1 MVMAGAYDVNISV
14 SDSANPI
21 PPESGSPRLIDS
33 ERAPADLGH
42 VLATHRI
49 VVCVGSGGVG
59 KTTTSAALA
68 VHAASAGRRVLC
80 LTIDPAKRLAQ
91 SLGLDTL
98 QGTEQNVAPELFAE
112 YGLPLRGSLS
122 AMMLD
127 MKRTFD
133 DLVAGHASSPEQRD
147 RILGNRLY
155 QYVSTSLA
163 GTQEYMA
170 MEKLHAVRHDKRFD
184 LIVLDTPPTTNALDF
199 LDAPQKLVGA
209 IDSPVMRWFVE
220 TLESTS
226 GFSLMG
232 RSAAFVLKGLGRFT
246 GMEFLQH
253 VGQFVSELNSLFGGF
268 RERAKAVY
276 EDLKGK
282 EVAFVIVTSPSP
294 LTVAEAIY
302 FTRKLREYGI
312 EPKAMVVN
320 RVHAAPDVEPG
331 GSELRD
337 ELARFLSSRGF
348 TQDPDTLL
356 SRMQNATEDAGT
368 MARRDLQGLKR
379 LRKSVGDDLPYVEV
393 PAFDRDVH
401 ELGSLARLSE
411 YLVSNGG

>member
-14 SDSANPI
+14 SDSANPV
-21 PPESGSPRLIDS
+21 PPSVGSPRLIDPD
-33 ERAPADLGH
+33 RAPADLGK
-42 VLATHRI
+42 VLASHRI

-91 SLGLDTL
+91 SLGLDEL
-98 QGTEQNVAPELFAE
+98 QGSEQSVAPELFAE
-112 YGLPLRGSLS
+112 HGLPLRGSLS

-127 MKRTFD
+127 MKHTFD

-170 MEKLHAVRHDKRFD
+170 MEKLHAVRHDERFD

-220 TLESTS
+220 TLESSS
-226 GFSLMG
+226 GMSLMG
-232 RSAAFVLKGLGRFT
+232 RGAAFVLKGLGRFT
-246 GMEFLQH
+246 GMEFLQN
-253 VGQFVSELNSLFGGF
+253 VGQFVTELNSLFGGF
-268 RERAKAVY
+268 RERAKSVY
-276 EDLKGK
+276 EDLKSK

-320 RVHAAPDVEPG
+320 RVHAAPDVGLADDE
-331 GSELRD
+331 ELRQ
-337 ELARFLSSRGF
+337 ELAQFLNARGF
-348 TQDPDTLL
+348 TNDPDTLFRGL
-356 SRMQNATEDAGT
+356 ESATEDAFT
-368 MARRDLQGLKR
+368 MAQRDLQGLKR

-411 YLVSNGG
+411 YLVSTQ

>member
-14 SDSANPI
+14 SDSANPV
-21 PPESGSPRLIDS
+21 PPAVGPSNFRDS
-33 ERAPADLGH
+33 DSAPADLGH

-68 VHAASAGRRVLC
+68 VRAASSGRNVLC
-80 LTIDPAKRLAQ
+80 LTIDPARRLAE
-91 SLGLDTL
+91 SLGLDEL
-98 QGTEQNVAPELFAE
+98 HGSEQRVAPEVFAQ
-112 YGLPLRGSLS
+112 YGVPLRGSLS

-127 MKRTFD
+127 MKHTFD
-133 DLVAGHASSPEQRD
+133 DLVAGNASSPEQRD

-170 MEKLHAVRHDKRFD
+170 MEKLHAVRHDERFD
-184 LIVLDTPPTTNALDF
+184 LIALDTPPTTNALDF

-220 TLESTS
+220 TLESAS
-226 GFSLMG
+226 GFNLVG
-232 RSAAFVLKGLGRFT
+232 RGAAFVLRGLGRFT
-246 GMEFLQH
+246 GTEFLQN
-253 VGQFVSELNSLFGGF
+253 VGQFVTELNSLFGGF

-282 EVAFVIVTSPSP
+282 DVAFVIVTSPSP

-320 RVHAAPDVEPG
+320 HVHEAPDVA
-331 GSELRD
+331 SRDSSLRD
-337 ELARFLSSRGF
+337 ELASFLSARSIP
-348 TQDPDTLL
+348 TNPDSLL
-356 SRMQNATEDAGT
+356 SRLQIATEDAQT

>member
-1 MVMAGAYDVNISV
+1 MVMSGAYDVNISV
-14 SDSANPI
+14 SDAANPV
-21 PPESGSPRLIDS
+21 PPGRSGRRGSDP
-33 ERAPADLGH
+33 APADLGR
-42 VLATHRI
+42 VLASHRV

-68 VHAASAGRRVLC
+68 VHAASTGRRVLC

-91 SLGLDTL
+91 SLGLDAL
-98 QGTEQNVAPELFAE
+98 HGSEQTVAPELFAQS
-112 YGLPLRGSLS
+112 GLPLRGSLS

-127 MKRTFD
+127 MKHTFD
-133 DLVAGHASSPEQRD
+133 DLVARHASSPEQRD

-220 TLESTS
+220 TLESSS

-232 RSAAFVLKGLGRFT
+232 RGAAFVLKGLGRFT
-246 GMEFLQH
+246 GMEFLQN
-253 VGQFVSELNSLFGGF
+253 VGQFVTELNSLFGGF
-268 RERAKAVY
+268 RDRAKAVY
-276 EDLKGK
+276 EDLKSK

-320 RVHAAPDVEPG
+320 RVHMAEPIAQAVG
-331 GSELRD
+331 ELRE
-337 ELARFLSSRGF
+337 ELVQFLQARGL
-348 TQDPDTLL
+348 QANPDALL
-356 SRMQNATEDAGT
+356 AGMERASDDAET

-379 LRKSVGDDLPYVEV
+379 LRKSVGEDLPYVEV

-411 YLVSNGG
+411 YLVATG

>member
-14 SDSANPI
+14 SDSANPV
-21 PPESGSPRLIDS
+21 PPGSPRLHDPDH
-33 ERAPADLGH
+33 APADLGK
-42 VLATHRI
+42 VLASHRI

-68 VHAASAGRRVLC
+68 VHAASSGRRVLC

-91 SLGLDTL
+91 SLGLDEL
-98 QGTEQNVAPELFAE
+98 RGSEQSVAPELFAQH
-112 YGLPLRGSLS
+112 GLPLRGSLS

-133 DLVAGHASSPEQRD
+133 DLVASHASSPEQRD

-170 MEKLHAVRHDKRFD
+170 MEKLHAVRQDERFD

-220 TLESTS
+220 TLEGAS
-226 GFSLMG
+226 GFSLVG

-246 GMEFLQH
+246 GMEFLQN
-253 VGQFVSELNSLFGGF
+253 VSQFVSELNSLFGGF

-276 EDLKGK
+276 EDLKGRD
-282 EVAFVIVTSPSP
+282 VAFVIVTSPSP

-320 RVHAAPDVEPG
+320 RVHLAPEV
-331 GSELRD
+331 GSADGEELRE
-337 ELARFLSSRGF
+337 ELAQFLSQRGF
-348 TQDPDTLL
+348 TQDADTLL
-356 SRMQNATEDAGT
+356 RSLEHATEDAHT

-411 YLVSNGG
+411 YLVSTQ

>member
-1 MVMAGAYDVNISV
+1 MVMAGAFDVNISV
-14 SDSANPI
+14 SDSANPV
-21 PPESGSPRLIDS
+21 PPGHGSTRRSDPG
-33 ERAPADLGH
+33 RAAADLGN
-42 VLATHRI
+42 VLKTHRI

-68 VHAASAGRRVLC
+68 VHAAASGRRVLC

-91 SLGLDTL
+91 SLGLDEL
-98 QGTEQNVAPELFAE
+98 HGTEQTVSPELFAQ
-112 YGLPLRGSLS
+112 YGLTLRGSLS

-127 MKRTFD
+127 MKHTFD
-133 DLVAGHASSPEQRD
+133 DLVAGQASSPEQRD
-147 RILGNRLY
+147 RILANRLY

-220 TLESTS
+220 TLEGSR

-232 RSAAFVLKGLGRFT
+232 RGAAFVLKGLGRFT
-246 GMEFLQH
+246 GMEFLQN
-253 VGQFVSELNSLFGGF
+253 VGQFVTELNSLFGGF
-268 RERAKAVY
+268 RDRARAVY
-276 EDLKGK
+276 DVLKSK
-282 EVAFVIVTSPSP
+282 DVAFVIVTSPSP
-294 LTVAEAIY
+294 LTVPEAIY

-320 RVHAAPDVEPG
+320 RVHAAPDVEASNG
-331 GSELRD
+331 ALRE
-337 ELARFLSSRGF
+337 ELAEFFNAHGISA
-348 TQDPDTLL
+348 DPEQLL
-356 SRMQNATEDAGT
+356 SRMQSAADDART

-401 ELGSLARLSE
+401 ELGSLARLSG
-411 YLVSNGG
+411 YLVSTP

>member
-1 MVMAGAYDVNISV
+1 MSHASDVNNSV
-14 SDSANPI
+14 PDSADAPEVL
-21 PPESGSPRLIDS
+21 PPETEPD
-33 ERAPADLGH
+33 APPPMDLAR
-42 VLATHRI
+42 VLDTHRV

-68 VHAASAGRRVLC
+68 VHAASQGRRVLC

-91 SLGLDTL
+91 SLGLSEL
-98 QGTEQNVAPELFAE
+98 RGSEQQVSPELFAS
-112 YGLPLRGSLS
+112 YGLTLRGSLS

-127 MKRTFD
+127 MKHTFD
-133 DLVAGHASSPEQRD
+133 DLVAGHASSTAQRD
-147 RILGNRLY
+147 RILNNRLY

-170 MEKLHAVRHDKRFD
+170 MEKLHAVRHDERFD

-209 IDSPVMRWFVE
+209 IDSPVMRWFVD
-220 TLESTS
+220 TLENA
-226 GFSLMG
+226 GGLSLVG
-232 RSAAFVLKGLGRFT
+232 RGAAFVLKGLGRFT
-246 GMEFLQH
+246 GAEFLQH
-253 VGQFVSELNSLFGGF
+253 VGQFVTELNSLFGGF
-268 RERAKAVY
+268 RERARAVY

-282 EVAFVIVTSPSP
+282 DVAFVIVTSPSP

-320 RVHAAPDVEPG
+320 RVHAAPELEAGEDDAA
-331 GSELRD
+331 SEL
-337 ELARFLSSRGF
+337 ASFLSSRG
-348 TQDPDTLL
+348 L
-356 SRMQNATEDAGT
+356 SVDAKRLWERMQTAAEDAFT
-368 MARRDLQGLKR
+368 LAHRDLQGLKR

-411 YLVSNGG
+411 YLVGASAQ

>member
-1 MVMAGAYDVNISV
+1 
-14 SDSANPI
+14 
-21 PPESGSPRLIDS
+21 
-33 ERAPADLGH
+33 
-42 VLATHRI
+42 
-49 VVCVGSGGVG
+49 
-59 KTTTSAALA
+59 
-68 VHAASAGRRVLC
+68 
-80 LTIDPAKRLAQ
+80 
-91 SLGLDTL
+91 
-98 QGTEQNVAPELFAE
+98 
-112 YGLPLRGSLS
+112 
-122 AMMLD
+122 
-127 MKRTFD
+127 
-133 DLVAGHASSPEQRD
+133 
-147 RILGNRLY
+147 
-155 QYVSTSLA
+155 
-163 GTQEYMA
+163 

-209 IDSPVMRWFVE
+209 IDSPVMRWFVQ

-232 RSAAFVLKGLGRFT
+232 RGAAFVLKGLGRFT

-253 VGQFVSELNSLFGGF
+253 VGQFVTELNSLFGGF
-268 RERAKAVY
+268 RERAKSVY

-320 RVHAAPDVEPG
+320 RVHASPDIEPRG
-331 GSELRD
+331 GELRD

-348 TQDPDTLL
+348 TNDPDTLL
-356 SRMQNATEDAGT
+356 SRLQKATEDAVT